1 MYLGYKIY
9 TALCITKLAVHIQ
22 ERKGMGSRPG
32 QSTEAIQHITPI
44 GKRKE
49 KITRI
54 LSAGTGVSP
63 GSSGGAIGF
72 QPTWL

>member
-49 KITRI
+49 KREVTKESR
-54 LSAGTGVSP
+54 GW
-63 GSSGGAIGF
+63 GGAGVRGR
-72 QPTWL
+72 